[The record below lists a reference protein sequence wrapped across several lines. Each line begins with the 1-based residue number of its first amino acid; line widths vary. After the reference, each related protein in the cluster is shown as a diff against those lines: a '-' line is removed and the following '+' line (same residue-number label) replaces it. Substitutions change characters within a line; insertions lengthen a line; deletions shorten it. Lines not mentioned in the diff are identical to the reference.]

1 MKEMTTGNT
10 LLDVQDLHIC
20 FTTDQG
26 TVPVVRGL
34 SYKLPK
40 GRILAVV
47 GESGSGKTVQALSLL
62 RLLPPTAHLTQG
74 HIFLNGKDLTALSEK
89 ELRTVRGAKIAMIF
103 QDPSASLNPVLTIG
117 EQLLETILAHQKISK
132 SAARQKVIS
141 LLKEV
146 GISDAE
152 KRLNDYPFQFSG
164 GMCQRVMIA
173 MALSLSPDVLI
184 ADEPTTALD
193 VTIQAQ
199 ILKLIRTLQQERQM
213 SALFITHNLAV
224 VAGIADDVLV
234 LYGGLCMEQAPVED
248 LFNNPLHP
256 YTKGLLGSLVSVDKK
271 LNRLP
276 AIEGQPPVP
285 GQVGQGCP
293 FAPRCPKALEKC
305 FKECPP
311 LTEKANRKVRCFLWE
326 SK

>member
-1 MKEMTTGNT
+1 MTTGNT
-10 LLDVQDLHIC
+10 LLDVQDLHIS

-34 SYKLPK
+34 SYQLPK

-74 HIFLNGKDLTALSEK
+74 HIFLNGKDLTTLSEK
-89 ELRTVRGAKIAMIF
+89 ELRTVRGAKMAMIF

-117 EQLLETILAHQKISK
+117 EQLTETILAHQKTSK
-132 SAARQKVIS
+132 SEACQKVIS

-146 GISDAE
+146 GIKDAE

-285 GQVGQGCP
+285 GQAGEGCP

-311 LTEKANRKVRCFLWE
+311 LVEKENRKVRCFLWE